1 MIQFIRLKIDVY
13 AKSICYCRRPV
24 TISIDRTE
32 KIPQSIDPF
41 PCDPYRIAL
50 TYAHILGYYWRGAAG
65 IIVLAESHE
74 RCSIVGTSRIILI
87 NTEASA
93 NDLTWLRIV

>member
-1 MIQFIRLKIDVY
+1 MIMKFNTIENSPQNRFVIVGV
-13 AKSICYCRRPV
+13 P
-24 TISIDRTE
+24 ISIGGQK

-41 PCDPYRIAL
+41 SYDPYRIAP

-93 NDLTWLRIV
+93 NDFTWLRIV